1 MFWLSVFGDGLL
13 SAVGVAVMLVQLG
26 CIVHVLKSGRP
37 YWWCWVIFGFPFV
50 GAAAYVFFEVRP
62 KWGRVNWESF
72 LWRLKSAEER
82 IRIRRENLQESATIK
97 NRLRLADELHHAG
110 RHDEACEVLSEGRR
124 GPFAKDA
131 ELMLRLAT
139 SHLEAGRPE
148 KAWQLLEEI
157 IPERSSDFAFHFKL
171 TRARTLHALGKT
183 ADAEKLFA
191 ELMALKRSEAPRYY
205 YARLLLDSQ
214 RREEGLSLLKDIL
227 LRYRRGTPVWRY
239 QEETWFYASKHLLKT
254 AAA

>member
-1 MFWLSVFGDGLL
+1 MFWFSMLADGLL

-37 YWWCWVIFGFPFV
+37 YWWCWVIFGFPFL
-50 GAAAYVFFEVRP
+50 GAAAYLFFEVRP
-62 KWGRVNWESF
+62 KWGRMNWDTV
-72 LWRLKSAEER
+72 LWRLKSADER
-82 IRIRRENLQESATIK
+82 IRIRRGDLQDSPTIK

-110 RHDEACEVLSEGRR
+110 RHDEACDVLAEGRR

-139 SHLEAGRPE
+139 SHLEAGRPD

-157 IPERSSDFAFHFKL
+157 VPERSSDFAFHFQL

-183 ADAEKLFA
+183 AEAEKLFE

-214 RREEGLSLLKDIL
+214 RREQGLSLLQDIL

-239 QEETWFYASKHLLKT
+239 QEETWYYASKYLLKT
-254 AAA
+254 ATA